1 MVQWLFS
8 EAADFETRFGAF
20 LSAKREQAE
29 EVDGAVA
36 AIIADVRKAGN
47 HALIAYTERFDGHR
61 LDAGRI
67 RLTSAEIRDAVSA
80 CPAEVVRS
88 LVFAAGRIR
97 AYHERQ
103 RPSDETY
110 EDSAGVLRGHRW
122 TPIEAVGIY
131 VPGGKAAYPSSVLM
145 NAIPAKVAQVERLAM
160 MVPAPQG
167 ALSPLA
173 VAAAHISGIEEI
185 YRIGG
190 AQAVAALAF
199 GTETIEPVAKIVG
212 PGNAYVAAAKR
223 MVFGQVGIDMIA
235 GPSEVLVLAD
245 ARNDPQWTAADLLA
259 QAEHDESAQAIL
271 VTDDRDFAR
280 AVEDAVDRRLATL
293 PRQNIA
299 RQSWQYFGA
308 VFIVPNLAAA
318 ARLIDRIAPEHLQ
331 ICAKDAEALC
341 GMIRNA
347 GAVFLG
353 SSTPEAIG
361 DYVGGPNHVL
371 PTGRSARFSSGLG
384 VLDFMKRT
392 SILKT
397 GSDALPELGRHA
409 IRLARAEGLE
419 AHARSI
425 AIRLNEP

>member
-1 MVQWLFS
+1 
-8 EAADFETRFGAF
+8 
-20 LSAKREQAE
+20 
-29 EVDGAVA
+29 
-36 AIIADVRKAGN
+36 
-47 HALIAYTERFDGHR
+47 
-61 LDAGRI
+61 
-67 RLTSAEIRDAVSA
+67 
-80 CPAEVVRS
+80 
-88 LVFAAGRIR
+88 
-97 AYHERQ
+97 
-103 RPSDETY
+103 
-110 EDSAGVLRGHRW
+110 
-122 TPIEAVGIY
+122 
-131 VPGGKAAYPSSVLM
+131 
-145 NAIPAKVAQVERLAM
+145 
-160 MVPAPQG
+160 
-167 ALSPLA
+167 
-173 VAAAHISGIEEI
+173 
-185 YRIGG
+185 
-190 AQAVAALAF
+190 
-199 GTETIEPVAKIVG
+199 
-212 PGNAYVAAAKR
+212 
-223 MVFGQVGIDMIA
+223 MIA

-245 ARNDPQWTAADLLA
+245 ASNDPQWTAADLLA

-280 AVEDAVDRRLATL
+280 AVEDAVNRHLATL

-299 RQSWQYFGA
+299 RQSWQHFGA
-308 VFIVPNLAAA
+308 ILIVPDLAAA

-341 GMIRNA
+341 GMVRNA

-397 GSDALPELGRHA
+397 GSDALRALGLHA